1 MQRQLN
7 DTDKSLPINIY
18 CEFRWLEFSNEKTE
32 WLKGKKNKWTA
43 TKATARRSSPHAVYK
58 RLTST
63 LKTHIS
69 AKWGDG
75 KRYPCNYKSKE
86 NRDLYRSNG

>member
-1 MQRQLN
+1 MTLISPYLSIFTVNLDDLNFLMKRQN
-7 DTDKSLPINIY
+7 GWK
-18 CEFRWLEFSNEKTE
+18 E
-32 WLKGKKNKWTA
+32 KKNKWTA